1 VPQRL
6 EPRSDVGSS
15 GAVVVKEPISQSGVI
30 K

>member
-6 EPRSDVGSS
+6 EPRSDVGTL
-15 GAVVVKEPISQSGVI
+15 GAVVVEGPISQSGVI